1 MLSPRRMGELLRHAK
16 RNEEILKRLD
26 EVEFLLLG
34 RHGLDQL
41 LPDLCRTISEVYNL
55 EAVTVVLCR
64 DHKRLWRILGGPRNK
79 PLPANCFWRS
89 RKDLRIILSDLERP
103 FLCNRVGRE
112 LIETFFPES
121 PKPASV
127 GVLPL
132 WSRGDFLGALCLGSG
147 SLKRYEPGL
156 ETDFLSRLGRK
167 IAIGMETCLVMDE
180 SRGMERREAALEMA
194 GAACHELA
202 QPVTTLTL
210 MIDKLLRTS
219 SQENPLYQSLIQL
232 SREVDKVGSLV
243 HRISQVSE
251 YVTKP
256 YAQGMKIIDV
266 DAAAGNSGPEMQKEV
281 DK

>member
-1 MLSPRRMGELLRHAK
+1 MLSPRKMGELLRHAQ

-41 LPDLCRTISEVYNL
+41 LPDLCRTIGEVYGL
-55 EAVTVVLCR
+55 EAVTVVLSR
-64 DHKRLWRILGGPRNK
+64 DHERLWRILGGPRNK
-79 PLPANCFWRS
+79 PLPFGCFWRS

-103 FLCNRVGRE
+103 FLCNRVGKE
-112 LIETFFPES
+112 LVETFFPKIT
-121 PKPASV
+121 KPASISI
-127 GVLPL
+127 LPL
-132 WSRGDFLGALCLGSG
+132 WSRGLFLGALCLGS
-147 SLKRYEPGL
+147 SSEKRYEPGL

-180 SRGMERREAALEMA
+180 SKGMERREAALEMA

-202 QPVTTLTL
+202 QPVTTLAF
-210 MIDKLLRTS
+210 MVDKLLRTAS
-219 SQENPLYQSLIQL
+219 KDDPLYRNLLQL
-232 SREVDKVGSLV
+232 AREVDRVGALV

-256 YAQGMKIIDV
+256 YVKGMKIIDV
-266 DAAAGNSGPEMQKEV
+266 DAAAGKNGPGKQKEV